1 MKKKIFIA
9 SLSSLLCL
17 STVPTYTLAAQ
28 EPTITPEA
36 SVFEVPS
43 EEIEPNKSSMVDY
56 IAQEVKKSANKSA
69 SEEKRDEAITYIV
82 DHFPDFY
89 ENNTVMENT
98 MYYGYYLEYAYSK
111 NGPENLYANLG
122 MDTYQAV
129 KYVYRNAEKPEDDS
143 TLANLDQIKESLLDL
158 GYDVDNTTE
167 KYDTTK

>member
-1 MKKKIFIA
+1 
-9 SLSSLLCL
+9 
-17 STVPTYTLAAQ
+17 
-28 EPTITPEA
+28 
-36 SVFEVPS
+36 
-43 EEIEPNKSSMVDY
+43 MVDY
-56 IAQEVKKSANKSA
+56 IAQEAKKSANKSA

-98 MYYGYYLEYAYSK
+98 MYYGYYLEYAYSQ

-129 KYVYRNAEKPEDDS
+129 KYVYRNVEKPEDDS

-167 KYDTTK
+167 KSDTTK

>member
-56 IAQEVKKSANKSA
+56 IAQEAKKI
-69 SEEKRDEAITYIV
+69 R
-82 DHFPDFY
+82 
-89 ENNTVMENT
+89 
-98 MYYGYYLEYAYSK
+98 
-111 NGPENLYANLG
+111 
-122 MDTYQAV
+122 Q
-129 KYVYRNAEKPEDDS
+129 
-143 TLANLDQIKESLLDL
+143 
-158 GYDVDNTTE
+158 
-167 KYDTTK
+167 